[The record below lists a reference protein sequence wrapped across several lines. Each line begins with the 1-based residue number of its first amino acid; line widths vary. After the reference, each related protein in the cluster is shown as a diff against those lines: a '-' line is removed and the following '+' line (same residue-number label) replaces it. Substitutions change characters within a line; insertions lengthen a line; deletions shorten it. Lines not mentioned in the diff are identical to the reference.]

1 MVSFLS
7 SSFLIS
13 YLRERFFFVKH
24 VNETEDK
31 DGGHVHR
38 QRDEEHEEVAVVPA
52 ADAVVYP
59 RAMVIEDLKYLKLH
73 YAR

>member
-1 MVSFLS
+1 M
-7 SSFLIS
+7 
-13 YLRERFFFVKH
+13 KH

-38 QRDEEHEEVAVVPA
+38 QRDEEHEEVAVIPA